1 MHKYLRAIGFSK
13 FENRK
18 QLKALL
24 TEVVVNSTS
33 RAYTTGQDDIMLGE
47 FCKDFAE
54 NMGIAVCGEFDEEND
69 DKFIYDYYYPYLRGT
84 GITSTEDV
92 SVERHAAKE
101 SYAGVC
107 DEMRLGVTLIFYLQ
121 NVADFL
127 SEHRHNI
134 QVKGLRGVYLSALSV
149 DGTILLPIQEKVFEK
164 QSVNKRYE
172 KRNQLI
178 AEAREGNEEAI
189 DNLTLHDMD
198 IYNSLSKRIKKEDI
212 FSIVR
217 TTFMPY
223 GIESDQY
230 CVIGEIIEI
239 EEVENKFT
247 GEKLYVMM
255 LESNDIT
262 FKVTI
267 NKKDLLGEPAIGRRY
282 KGVVWMQGSVCL

>member
-1 MHKYLRAIGFSK
+1 MHKYLKAVGFSNIK
-13 FENRK
+13 KKDLEIIKNEIIESPDFVKVTKDSEGYEFVEISKKYADNIGI
-18 QLKALL
+18 
-24 TEVVVNSTS
+24 TICGFYDE
-33 RAYTTGQDDIMLGE
+33 DDI
-47 FCKDFAE
+47 FCMEYYFPFAYS
-54 NMGIAVCGEFDEEND
+54 DE
-69 DKFIYDYYYPYLRGT
+69 I
-84 GITSTEDV
+84 STNELVDI
-92 SVERHAAKE
+92 EKHAAKE